1 MPVINFNFNDL
12 VGLMGKDLPS
22 SVVLERIPMIGADL
36 HEFDAATGET
46 SIEFFPNR
54 PDLYSVEGVARALR
68 AFMDIDPGLRDY
80 KTKDSG
86 ITLKVEDSVNDVR
99 PYVVAAVIK
108 NVVMTDQIIRS
119 LMELQEKLHLTV
131 GRKRVKVAIGVHDLD
146 KVTPPFVYKGA
157 EPDSVSFIPLAKD
170 VCMTMREVLEKHE
183 KGVAYKSILEGK
195 PLYPVILDANGDVL
209 SFPPIINGCLTTV
222 TTDTKNIFID
232 VTGMDEVTISGVLN
246 IVTTS
251 IAERGG
257 DIETVSVVR
266 GRKKEITPKLEPG
279 QWKIDIAAANKWLG
293 LELDAEAMTKCLAR
307 MGYSADGKGKKLN
320 VRSSAVRMDLIH
332 PHDVIEDIAIGYGYE
347 NFGKVLPRTQTI
359 GSERPIERA
368 ADLVRQLMVGYGFWE
383 ATTLTLTS
391 KQDQFMHMRV
401 HDEEVVEVLNPVSED
416 HTCLRLRLTPSL
428 LAVLRKSKHRDLPQR
443 IFEVGDVV
451 VEMKRRK
458 NLAVMA
464 IHSKAGFTEMK
475 SVVEGVMRDLSV
487 KFDLEPLES
496 GMYIQGRGASVVVDG
511 KCVGSFGELH
521 PEVITAFELG
531 YPIIAFEVNLDVLVE
546 GKVGKLF

>member
-68 AFMDIDPGLRDY
+68 AFMDLDPGLRTY
-80 KTKDSG
+80 PTKDSG
-86 ITLKVEDSVNDVR
+86 IILKVEDSVNEVR

-157 EPDSVSFIPLAKD
+157 EPNSVSFVPLAKD
-170 VCMTMREVLEKHE
+170 VRMTMYEVLEKHE
-183 KGVAYKSILEGK
+183 KGVAYRSILEGK
-195 PLYPVILDANGDVL
+195 PLYPVILDVNGEVL

-222 TTDTKNIFID
+222 TSETKNIFID
-232 VTGMDEVTISGVLN
+232 VTGMDEVTINGVLN

-266 GRKKEITPKLEPG
+266 GRKKDVTPRLEPG
-279 QWKIDIAAANKWLG
+279 LWKIDIAAANKWLG
-293 LELDAEAMTKCLAR
+293 LDLDADAMAKCLAR
-307 MGYSADGKGKKLN
+307 MGYAAEGKGKKLI
-320 VRSSAVRMDLIH
+320 VHSSAVRMDLIH

-347 NFGKVLPRTQTI
+347 HFGKVLPKTQTI

-391 KQDQFMHMRV
+391 KEDQFLHMRV
-401 HDEEVVEVLNPVSED
+401 SEEEVVEVLNPVSED
-416 HTCLRLRLTPSL
+416 HTCLRLRLMPSL

-451 VEMKRRK
+451 VGAKRRK

-487 KFDLEPLES
+487 KSDLEPLDS
-496 GMYIQGRGASVVVDG
+496 GMYIQGRGASVLVNG
-511 KCVGSFGELH
+511 KFVGSFGELH

-531 YPIIAFEVNLDVLVE
+531 YPVIAFEVNLDVLVE
-546 GKVGKLF
+546 GKVGKIF

>member
-1 MPVINFNFNDL
+1 
-12 VGLMGKDLPS
+12 
-22 SVVLERIPMIGADL
+22 
-36 HEFDAATGET
+36 
-46 SIEFFPNR
+46 
-54 PDLYSVEGVARALR
+54 
-68 AFMDIDPGLRDY
+68 
-80 KTKDSG
+80 
-86 ITLKVEDSVNDVR
+86 
-99 PYVVAAVIK
+99 
-108 NVVMTDQIIRS
+108 
-119 LMELQEKLHLTV
+119 
-131 GRKRVKVAIGVHDLD
+131 
-146 KVTPPFVYKGA
+146 
-157 EPDSVSFIPLAKD
+157 
-170 VCMTMREVLEKHE
+170 
-183 KGVAYKSILEGK
+183 
-195 PLYPVILDANGDVL
+195 
-209 SFPPIINGCLTTV
+209 
-222 TTDTKNIFID
+222 
-232 VTGMDEVTISGVLN
+232 
-246 IVTTS
+246 
-251 IAERGG
+251 
-257 DIETVSVVR
+257 
-266 GRKKEITPKLEPG
+266 
-279 QWKIDIAAANKWLG
+279 
-293 LELDAEAMTKCLAR
+293 
-307 MGYSADGKGKKLN
+307 MGYSAEGKGKKLN
-320 VRSSAVRMDLIH
+320 VQSSAVRMDLIH

-391 KQDQFMHMRV
+391 KDDQFRHMRV

-451 VEMKRRK
+451 VESKRRK

-496 GMYIQGRGASVVVDG
+496 GMYIQGRGASVVVNG

-531 YPIIAFEVNLDVLVE
+531 YPVISFEVNLDVLVD

>member
-12 VGLMGKDLPS
+12 VGLLGRDIPS

-68 AFMDIDPGLRDY
+68 AFLDIKPGLRVY
-80 KTKDSG
+80 PTKDSG
-86 ITLKVEDSVNDVR
+86 IALKVEDSVAEVR
-99 PYVVAAVIK
+99 PFVVAAVIR

-119 LMELQEKLHLTV
+119 LMELQEKLHVTV

-146 KVTPPFVYKGA
+146 KVTPPFVYKGVD
-157 EPDSVSFIPLAKD
+157 PDSISFVPLAKEEP
-170 VCMTMREVLEKHE
+170 MTMREVLEKHE
-183 KGVAYKSILEGK
+183 KGVAYRSILEGK

-209 SFPPIINGCLTTV
+209 SFPPIINGRLTTV
-222 TTDTKNIFID
+222 TCDTKNIFID

-246 IVTTS
+246 IVATS

-257 DIETVSVVR
+257 DIETVTVLR
-266 GRKKEITPKLEPG
+266 GRKKDITPKLEPG
-279 QWKIDIAAANKWLG
+279 LWKIDVAAANKWLG
-293 LELDAEAMTKCLAR
+293 TELDADGMAKCLAK
-307 MGYSADGKGKKLN
+307 MGYSAEGKGKKLN
-320 VRSSAVRMDLIH
+320 VHSSAVRMDLIH

-347 NFGKVLPRTQTI
+347 NFGKVMPKIQTI

-383 ATTLTLTS
+383 VTTLTLTS
-391 KQDQFMHMRV
+391 KEDQFMNMRM
-401 HDEEVVEVLNPVSED
+401 HEREVIEVLNPVSED
-416 HTCLRLRLTPSL
+416 HTCLRLRLMPSL

-451 VEMKRRK
+451 DGKRRK

-475 SVVEGVMRDLSV
+475 SIAEGVMRDLSV
-487 KFDLEPLES
+487 EYDLEPLES
-496 GMYIQGRGASVVVDG
+496 DTYIQGRGASILVNG

-521 PEVITAFELG
+521 PEVISAFELG
-531 YPIIAFEVNLDVLVE
+531 YPVIAFEVNLDVLVE
-546 GKVGKLF
+546 GKVGKIF

>member
-12 VGLMGKDLPS
+12 VGLLGKDVPS

-36 HEFDAATGET
+36 HEFDAATGDT

-54 PDLYSVEGVARALR
+54 PDLYSVEGVARSLR
-68 AFMDIDPGLRDY
+68 AFMDIVPGLHVY
-80 KTKDSG
+80 PTKDSG
-86 ITLKVEDSVNDVR
+86 IVMKVEETVSEVR

-146 KVTPPFVYKGA
+146 KVSPPFVYKGA
-157 EPDSVSFIPLAKD
+157 EPDSVSFVPLAKD
-170 VCMTMREVLEKHE
+170 EPMTMREVLEKHE

-209 SFPPIINGCLTTV
+209 SFPPIINGRLTTV

-232 VTGMDEVTISGVLN
+232 VTGMDYITISGVLN

-257 DIETVSVVR
+257 DIETVTIVQ
-266 GRKKEITPKLEPG
+266 GRKKDVTPKLEPG
-279 QWKIDIAAANKWLG
+279 LWKIDIAAANKWLG
-293 LELDAEAMTKCLAR
+293 LELDSDGMAKCLAR
-307 MGYSADGKGKKLN
+307 MGYSAEGKGKKLN
-320 VRSSAVRMDLIH
+320 VHSSAVRMDLIH
-332 PHDVIEDIAIGYGYE
+332 PHDVIEDIAIGHGYE
-347 NFGKVLPRTQTI
+347 NFGKVLPKTQTV

-391 KQDQFMHMRV
+391 KEDQFQHMRV
-401 HDEEVVEVLNPVSED
+401 HEQEVVEVLNPVSED

-443 IFEVGDVV
+443 IFEVGDIVDV
-451 VEMKRRK
+451 KRRK

-496 GMYIQGRGASVVVDG
+496 GMYIPGRGASVIVNG
-511 KCVGSFGELH
+511 QCIGSFGELH

-531 YPIIAFEVNLDVLVE
+531 YPVISFEVNLDVLVE
-546 GKVGKLF
+546 GKVGKIF

>member
-12 VGLMGKDLPS
+12 VGLLGKDLPS

-68 AFMDIDPGLRDY
+68 AFMDINPGLRVY
-80 KTKDSG
+80 PTKDSG
-86 ITLKVEDSVNDVR
+86 ITLKVEDSVAEVR
-99 PYVVAAVIK
+99 PFVVAAVIK

-146 KVTPPFVYKGA
+146 KVSPPFVYKGA
-157 EPDSVSFIPLAKD
+157 EPDSISFVPLAKEEP
-170 VCMTMREVLEKHE
+170 MTMREVLEKHE
-183 KGVAYKSILEGK
+183 KGVAYKSILEGQ

-209 SFPPIINGCLTTV
+209 SFPPIINGRLTTV
-222 TTDTKNIFID
+222 TCDTKNIFID
-232 VTGMDEVTISGVLN
+232 VTGMDEVTINGVLN

-257 DIETVSVVR
+257 DIETVTVTR
-266 GRKKEITPKLEPG
+266 GRKKEVTPKLEPG
-279 QWKIDIAAANKWLG
+279 LWKIDIAAANKWLG
-293 LELDAEAMTKCLAR
+293 VELDADSMTKCLAR
-307 MGYSADGKGKKLN
+307 MGYSAEGKGKRLN
-320 VRSSAVRMDLIH
+320 VNSSAVRMDLIH

-347 NFGKVLPRTQTI
+347 NFGKVLPKMQTV

-383 ATTLTLTS
+383 VTTLTLTS
-391 KQDQFMHMRV
+391 KEDQFTHMRV
-401 HDEEVVEVLNPVSED
+401 QEQEVVEVLNPVSED
-416 HTCLRLRLTPSL
+416 HTCLRLRLMPSL

-451 VEMKRRK
+451 EGKRRK

-496 GMYIQGRGASVVVDG
+496 GMYINGRGASVLVGG

-521 PEVITAFELG
+521 PEVITVFELG
-531 YPIIAFEVNLDVLVE
+531 YPVIAFEVNLDVLVE
-546 GKVGKLF
+546 GKVGKIF

>member
-36 HEFDAATGET
+36 HEFDATTGET

-68 AFMDIDPGLRDY
+68 AFMDIEPGLSDY
-80 KTKDSG
+80 PTRDSG
-86 ITLKVEDSVNDVR
+86 IVLKVEDSVKEVR
-99 PYVVAAVIK
+99 PFVVAAVIK
-108 NVVMTDQIIRS
+108 NVVMTDRTIRS

-146 KVTPPFVYKGA
+146 KVIPPFVYRGV
-157 EPDSVSFIPLAKD
+157 EPDSISFVPLAKEEP
-170 VCMTMREVLEKHE
+170 MTMREVLEKHE

-195 PLYPVILDANGDVL
+195 PLYPVILDAKGDVL
-209 SFPPIINGCLTTV
+209 SFPPIINGRLTTV
-222 TTDTKNIFID
+222 TCDTRNIFID

-257 DIETVSVVR
+257 EIETVTVVR
-266 GRKKEITPKLEPG
+266 GRKKEVTPKLEPG
-279 QWKIDIAAANKWLG
+279 LWRIDIAAANKWLG
-293 LELDAEAMTKCLAR
+293 LDLDAEGMIKCLAR
-307 MGYSADGKGKKLN
+307 MGYSAVGTGKKLN
-320 VRSSAVRMDLIH
+320 IHSSAVRMDLIH
-332 PHDVIEDIAIGYGYE
+332 PNDIIEDIAIGYGYE
-347 NFGKVLPRTQTI
+347 HFGKVLPRIQTI

-391 KQDQFMHMRV
+391 KEDQFSHMRV

-416 HTCLRLRLTPSL
+416 HTCLRIRLMPSL

-451 VEMKRRK
+451 VDSKRRK
-458 NLAVMA
+458 NLSVMA

-487 KFDLEPLES
+487 KFDLEQLES
-496 GMYIQGRGASVVVDG
+496 GMYIQGRGASVLVGG

-521 PEVITAFELG
+521 PEVIAAFELG
-531 YPIIAFEVNLDVLVE
+531 YPVIAFEVNLDVLVE

>member
-1 MPVINFNFNDL
+1 
-12 VGLMGKDLPS
+12 
-22 SVVLERIPMIGADL
+22 
-36 HEFDAATGET
+36 
-46 SIEFFPNR
+46 
-54 PDLYSVEGVARALR
+54 
-68 AFMDIDPGLRDY
+68 
-80 KTKDSG
+80 
-86 ITLKVEDSVNDVR
+86 
-99 PYVVAAVIK
+99 
-108 NVVMTDQIIRS
+108 MTDQIIRS
-119 LMELQEKLHLTV
+119 LMELQEKLHLTI

-157 EPDSVSFIPLAKD
+157 EPDSISFVPLAKEER
-170 VCMTMREVLEKHE
+170 MTLCEVLQKHE

-195 PLYPVILDANGDVL
+195 PLYPVILDANGEVL

-222 TTDTKNIFID
+222 TCETKNIFID
-232 VTGMDEVTISGVLN
+232 VTGMDDVAISGVLN

-257 DIETVSVVR
+257 DIETVTVTR
-266 GRKKEITPKLEPG
+266 RRKKDITPRLEPG
-279 QWKIDIAAANKWLG
+279 LWKIDIAQANKWLG
-293 LELDAEAMTKCLAR
+293 LDLDAEGMAKCLAR
-307 MGYSADGKGKKLN
+307 MGYSAEGKGKKLN
-320 VRSSAVRMDLIH
+320 VRSSPVRMDLIH

-347 NFGKVLPRTQTI
+347 NFGKVLPKTQTI

-383 ATTLTLTS
+383 VTTLTLTS
-391 KQDQFMHMRV
+391 KEDQFKRMCV
-401 HDEEVVEVLNPVSED
+401 PEQEIVEVLNPVSED
-416 HTCLRLRLTPSL
+416 HTCLRLRLMPSL

-451 VEMKRRK
+451 EGKRRK

-475 SVVEGVMRDLSV
+475 SVVEGIMRDLSV
-487 KFDLEPLES
+487 KYELAPLES
-496 GMYIQGRGASVVVDG
+496 GMYITGRGASLLVNG

-546 GKVGKLF
+546 GKVGKIF

>member
-12 VGLMGKDLPS
+12 VGLLGKELPS

-36 HEFDAATGET
+36 HEFDAVTGET

-68 AFMDIDPGLRDY
+68 AFLDIKPGLRVY
-80 KTKDSG
+80 PTRDSG
-86 ITLKVEDSVNDVR
+86 IALKVEDSVAEVR
-99 PYVVAAVIK
+99 PFVVAAVIR

-119 LMELQEKLHLTV
+119 LMELQEKLHVTV

-157 EPDSVSFIPLAKD
+157 DPDSISFVPLAKEEA
-170 VCMTMREVLEKHE
+170 MTMREVLEKHE
-183 KGVAYKSILEGK
+183 KGVAYRSILEGK

-209 SFPPIINGCLTTV
+209 SFPPIINGRLTTV
-222 TTDTKNIFID
+222 TSDTKNIFID
-232 VTGMDEVTISGVLN
+232 VTGMDQITISGVLN

-251 IAERGG
+251 IAERSG
-257 DIETVSVVR
+257 DIETVTILR
-266 GRKKEITPKLEPG
+266 GRKKDITPKLEPG
-279 QWKIDIAAANKWLG
+279 LWKIDIAAANKWLG
-293 LELDAEAMTKCLAR
+293 VELDADGMAKCLAK
-307 MGYSADGKGKKLN
+307 MGYSAESKGKKLN
-320 VRSSAVRMDLIH
+320 VCSSAVRMDLIH

-347 NFGKVLPRTQTI
+347 NFGKVMPKVQTI

-383 ATTLTLTS
+383 VTTLTLTS
-391 KQDQFMHMRV
+391 KEDQFISMRV
-401 HDEEVVEVLNPVSED
+401 HEQDVIEVLNPVSED
-416 HTCLRLRLTPSL
+416 HTCMRLRLMPSL

-451 VEMKRRK
+451 DGKRRK

-487 KFDLEPLES
+487 EYDLEPFES
-496 GMYIQGRGASVVVDG
+496 GMYVQGRGASVLVNG

-521 PEVITAFELG
+521 PEVIGAFELG
-531 YPIIAFEVNLDVLVE
+531 YPVIAFEVNLDVLVE
-546 GKVGKLF
+546 GKVGKIF

>member
-68 AFMDIDPGLRDY
+68 AFMDIVPGLADY
-80 KTKDSG
+80 PTKDSG
-86 ITLKVEDSVNDVR
+86 IVLKVEDSVRDVR
-99 PYVVAAVIK
+99 PFVVAAVIK
-108 NVVMTDQIIRS
+108 NVVMTDQTIRS

-146 KVTPPFVYKGA
+146 KVSPPFVYKGA
-157 EPDSVSFIPLAKD
+157 EPDSISFVPLAKEEA
-170 VCMTMREVLEKHE
+170 MTMREVLEKHE

-195 PLYPVILDANGDVL
+195 PLYPVILDARGDVL
-209 SFPPIINGCLTTV
+209 SFPPIINGRLTTV
-222 TTDTKNIFID
+222 TCDTKNIFID

-257 DIETVSVVR
+257 DIETVTVVR
-266 GRKKEITPKLEPG
+266 GRKKDITPRLEPG
-279 QWKIDIAAANKWLG
+279 LWKIDIAAANRWLG
-293 LELDAEAMTKCLAR
+293 LELDAEGMIKCLAR
-307 MGYSADGKGKKLN
+307 MGYSGLGTGKKIN
-320 VRSSAVRMDLIH
+320 VHSSPVRMDLIH
-332 PHDVIEDIAIGYGYE
+332 PNDIIEDIAIGYGYE
-347 NFGKVLPRTQTI
+347 HFGKVLPRIQTI

-391 KQDQFMHMRV
+391 KEDQFSHMRV

-416 HTCLRLRLTPSL
+416 HTCLRIRLMPSL
-428 LAVLRKSKHRDLPQR
+428 LATSSLRMPILPSS
-443 IFEVGDVV
+443 V
-451 VEMKRRK
+451 
-458 NLAVMA
+458 
-464 IHSKAGFTEMK
+464 
-475 SVVEGVMRDLSV
+475 SVVTTSAPPVLCPACAACGV
-487 KFDLEPLES
+487 
-496 GMYIQGRGASVVVDG
+496 
-511 KCVGSFGELH
+511 
-521 PEVITAFELG
+521 
-531 YPIIAFEVNLDVLVE
+531 
-546 GKVGKLF
+546 